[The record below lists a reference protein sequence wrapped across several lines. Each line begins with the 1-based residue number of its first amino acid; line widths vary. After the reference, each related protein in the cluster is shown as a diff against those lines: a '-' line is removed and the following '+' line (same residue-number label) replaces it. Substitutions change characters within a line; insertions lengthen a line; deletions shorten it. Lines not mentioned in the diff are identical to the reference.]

1 MRRYPRP
8 CRSDWIAPRR
18 SCGYVGKQW
27 NIPIK
32 RNAWMGS
39 THFLTRTLNR
49 VSAEMRLHVLAYNL
63 KRVMTILGVKPL
75 IQAMQ
80 AQKPVFALQ
89 NRRTQYLSG
98 VLMVATKNIRQ

>member
-1 MRRYPRP
+1 
-8 CRSDWIAPRR
+8 
-18 SCGYVGKQW
+18 
-27 NIPIK
+27 
-32 RNAWMGS
+32 
-39 THFLTRTLNR
+39 
-49 VSAEMRLHVLAYNL
+49 MRLHVLAYNL

>member
-1 MRRYPRP
+1 
-8 CRSDWIAPRR
+8 
-18 SCGYVGKQW
+18 
-27 NIPIK
+27 
-32 RNAWMGS
+32 MGS